1 VAILVAVLAS
11 VLFGFAA
18 IVVDLGYARTVEGDA
33 QSAVDAASLAGAGIL
48 ADDSSP
54 SAITRAY
61 AAIKASAAAN
71 FGTTS
76 SDWDACSAARPSAR
90 WVPAPGG
97 TDCILFN
104 NNANNPSK
112 LQVVLP
118 ARHVDS
124 FFGGL
129 FGYGGMDINV
139 RAQATIR
146 GDDVPGCAL
155 CVQELL
161 DTSGDVSVDGGS
173 TGGSSSADTGHV
185 GTGGHITVQDP
196 GAITFAK
203 TPDPAKGPMYSPRP
217 IIRPV
222 TDPFAGRP
230 EPAGPG
236 SFPDGWPIR
245 NVKCGPDEDVQSLGP
260 GVYRNI
266 TITGP
271 CDATGVIVVTGPFIG
286 LHITSGGSLSAVSA
300 AIQFSCGSRAAPTIC
315 AGTGGG
321 RLQIDAGGQ
330 LSMIASL
337 PPDFSVVADPGN
349 TAAMTIDGEVSV
361 DSAIYGRLAAV
372 DVGWS
377 ATVSAAGQISVKQLT
392 VAFGAAVHVNAP
404 GAAPLPGP
412 PFVGLYR

>member
-1 VAILVAVLAS
+1 VALLVAVLAT

-18 IVVDLGYARTVEGDA
+18 IVVDLGYARTVVGDA
-33 QSAVDAASLAGAGIL
+33 QNAVDAASLAGAGIL

-54 SAITRAY
+54 SAVNRAY
-61 AAIKASAAAN
+61 AAITASAAAN
-71 FGTTS
+71 FGTTAA
-76 SDWDACSAARPSAR
+76 DWDACSAATPSAR
-90 WVPAPGG
+90 WVPAPGR

-104 NNANNPSK
+104 KANNPSK

-129 FGYGGMDINV
+129 IGYGGTDVNV

-161 DTSGDVSVDGGS
+161 DTSGEVSVDGGS
-173 TGGSSSADTGHV
+173 SGGSSSADTGHV
-185 GTGGHITVQDP
+185 GASGHITVQDP
-196 GAITFAK
+196 GAITFAQ
-203 TPDPAKGPMYSPRP
+203 TPNPAKGPAYSPRP

-222 TDPFAGRP
+222 TDPFAGVS
-230 EPAGPG
+230 EPVEPG

-245 NVKCGPDEDVQSLGP
+245 NVRCGPDEDVQSLGP

-266 TITGP
+266 TVTGL
-271 CDATGVIVVTGPFIG
+271 CDATGVIVVTGPTVG
-286 LHITSGGSLSAVSA
+286 LHITSDGSLSGVAA
-300 AIQFSCGSRAAPTIC
+300 AIQFSCGSRTAPKIC
-315 AGTGGG
+315 TGAPGG
-321 RLQIDAGGQ
+321 RLQVDPGGQ
-330 LSMIASL
+330 LRMIASL
-337 PPDFSVVADPGN
+337 PVFSIVADPGN
-349 TAAMTIDGEVSV
+349 TALMSIDGGVSV
-361 DSAIYGRLAAV
+361 DSAIYGRLAPV
-372 DVGWS
+372 DVGPS
-377 ATVSAAGQISVKQLT
+377 ATVSAAGPISVRQLT
-392 VAFGAAVHVNAP
+392 VASGGAVNVNAA